1 MGWPQEQTLKQL
13 SPVPASRT
21 LSGSSAGSVSAP
33 CQQSESVTLQLSLQ
47 FGAQFISPRSAQS
60 QSSDLGG
67 YQSVE
72 EYTGSPDSAP
82 APAPR
87 SAPSGPVVRQQLGG
101 EAEVAEVARAGA
113 QVKAQLEQNKLEM
126 AEILGHAENLSRAV
140 EDLVRPSELV
150 PSSRCWWAPSVV

>member
-1 MGWPQEQTLKQL
+1 M
-13 SPVPASRT
+13 
-21 LSGSSAGSVSAP
+21 
-33 CQQSESVTLQLSLQ
+33 
-47 FGAQFISPRSAQS
+47 
-60 QSSDLGG
+60 
-67 YQSVE
+67 E

-150 PSSRCWWAPSVV
+150 PSSRCWWARSVV

>member
-1 MGWPQEQTLKQL
+1 M
-13 SPVPASRT
+13 
-21 LSGSSAGSVSAP
+21 
-33 CQQSESVTLQLSLQ
+33 
-47 FGAQFISPRSAQS
+47 
-60 QSSDLGG
+60 
-67 YQSVE
+67 E

-87 SAPSGPVVRQQLGG
+87 SAPSGPDVVRQQLGG

>member
-1 MGWPQEQTLKQL
+1 M
-13 SPVPASRT
+13 
-21 LSGSSAGSVSAP
+21 
-33 CQQSESVTLQLSLQ
+33 Q

-87 SAPSGPVVRQQLGG
+87 SAPSGPVVRQQREGS

-150 PSSRCWWAPSVV
+150 LSSRCWWAPSVV

>member
-1 MGWPQEQTLKQL
+1 M
-13 SPVPASRT
+13 
-21 LSGSSAGSVSAP
+21 
-33 CQQSESVTLQLSLQ
+33 
-47 FGAQFISPRSAQS
+47 AQFISPRSAQS

-72 EYTGSPDSAP
+72 EYTGSPNPAP

-87 SAPSGPVVRQQLGG
+87 PAPSGPTRADAVRQQREGS
-101 EAEVAEVARAGA
+101 EAKVAEVARAGA

-150 PSSRCWWAPSVV
+150 LSSRCWWARSVV

>member
-1 MGWPQEQTLKQL
+1 M
-13 SPVPASRT
+13 
-21 LSGSSAGSVSAP
+21 
-33 CQQSESVTLQLSLQ
+33 
-47 FGAQFISPRSAQS
+47 
-60 QSSDLGG
+60 
-67 YQSVE
+67 E
-72 EYTGSPDSAP
+72 EYTGSPPDPAP

-87 SAPSGPVVRQQLGG
+87 PAPSGPARTNAVRQQTEGS
-101 EAEVAEVARAGA
+101 EAKVAEIARAGA

>member
-1 MGWPQEQTLKQL
+1 M
-13 SPVPASRT
+13 
-21 LSGSSAGSVSAP
+21 
-33 CQQSESVTLQLSLQ
+33 Q

-87 SAPSGPVVRQQLGG
+87 SAPSGPDVVRQQREGS

-150 PSSRCWWAPSVV
+150 PSSRCWWAHSIV